1 MKVLDD
7 EGESIG
13 VLVTCSSP
21 VMFKAKGSV
30 VVARCSA
37 LLCVTSIML
46 NFAKEQFSNSLL
58 LPADVLSLLGSSPG
72 PVGV

>member
-1 MKVLDD
+1 
-7 EGESIG
+7 
-13 VLVTCSSP
+13 
-21 VMFKAKGSV
+21 MFKAKGSV

-46 NFAKEQFSNSLL
+46 NFAKEQFSSSLL